1 MATKMHRKYLY
12 KVGAVAGP
20 ARKSVRAERF
30 VTLTHEFRAQ
40 KVVVDGSPVA
50 GPALGK
56 RVFFFLFLYNSY
68 FNKYIDLSAKQEN
81 TSGPQAG
88 RGARNQGHNM
98 RRPLSCDL
106 PGRLKVVVPKSCSL

>member
-1 MATKMHRKYLY
+1 VEKLRRHDIPMATKMHRKYLY

-56 RVFFFLFLYNSY
+56 RVFFFCFFTILILIN
-68 FNKYIDLSAKQEN
+68 I
-81 TSGPQAG
+81 
-88 RGARNQGHNM
+88 
-98 RRPLSCDL
+98 
-106 PGRLKVVVPKSCSL
+106 